1 MPEFDEHTFERVIST
16 SQENARAIAESLNLC
31 FDRRYRVE
39 ICESLSWDAA
49 AVPGDLDAPGL
60 LVAFQL
66 DRQGLLCFVPESLPL
81 PEWYTQ
87 PSESQQSRLQTLAM
101 EWSLNVLP
109 LDLEASQF
117 RSLAVDN
124 LKAGAI
130 EANPAE
136 SAGMLELLVFDEPA
150 GDGEDKA
157 AESSDVTDSTTE
169 AQPIAR
175 IYLLGPVMNPPF
187 ETAAETEAEQYAV
200 AAGSQPAAVQLPAP
214 APTALA
220 ADTRTELLS
229 RLPVTVAV
237 RLAEKKIELGTLLS
251 LTPGALIAFD
261 KSCED
266 LLDLFVNDRL
276 YCRGEAVKIGE
287 KFGLKINKFGAEKVS
302 EKRVINT

>member
-1 MPEFDEHTFERVIST
+1 MPEFDEHTFERVISA

-39 ICESLSWDAA
+39 IGELLSWDAA

-87 PSESQQSRLQTLAM
+87 PGESQQSRLQTLAM
-101 EWSLNVLP
+101 EWSMNVLP
-109 LDLEASQF
+109 LDLEASRF

-124 LKAGAI
+124 LKAAAI

-150 GDGEDKA
+150 GDG
-157 AESSDVTDSTTE
+157 DSTTE

-175 IYLLGPVMNPPF
+175 IYLLGPVRNPPF
-187 ETAAETEAEQYAV
+187 EATAETEAEQYAV
-200 AAGSQPAAVQLPAP
+200 AAGSQSAAAESPAP

-220 ADTRTELLS
+220 AGTRTDLLS

-261 KSCED
+261 KSCDD

-287 KFGLKINKFGAEKVS
+287 KFGLKINEVGAEKVR